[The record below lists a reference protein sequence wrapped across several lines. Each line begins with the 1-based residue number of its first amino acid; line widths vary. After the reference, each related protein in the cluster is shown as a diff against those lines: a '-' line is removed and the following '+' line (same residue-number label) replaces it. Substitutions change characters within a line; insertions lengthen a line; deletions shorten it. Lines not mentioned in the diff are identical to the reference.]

1 MEKIV
6 DIELDFLK
14 SRIEAMGYGFTVT
27 PEAKLFLADK
37 GYSTKFGARPLK
49 RAIQNHVE
57 DRLAEIMIDDKLK
70 QGDMLTISVEN
81 DETIVKIN

>member
-27 PEAKLFLADK
+27 PEAKIFLADK

-57 DRLAEIMIDDKLK
+57 DRLAEIMIDDK
-70 QGDMLTISVEN
+70 QTG
-81 DETIVKIN
+81 

>member
-1 MEKIV
+1 
-6 DIELDFLK
+6 
-14 SRIEAMGYGFTVT
+14 MGYGFTVT
-27 PEAKLFLADK
+27 PEAKIFLADK